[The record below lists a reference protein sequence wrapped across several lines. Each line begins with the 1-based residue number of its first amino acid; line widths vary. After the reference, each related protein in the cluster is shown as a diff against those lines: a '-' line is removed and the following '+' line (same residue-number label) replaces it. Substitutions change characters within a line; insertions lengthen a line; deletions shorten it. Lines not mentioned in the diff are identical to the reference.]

1 MALPNAFADLGGRKE
16 PVAELGLPEVFL
28 HPGEYHLGQAPGR
41 IRTLLGSCVSVTVW
55 NQAKQVGGMCHA
67 LLPSRVRRAGE
78 GLDGRY
84 VDEAVEWLAQTLLRH
99 GIQPSACRAK
109 LFGGG
114 NMFAPPAA
122 DLDVGRRNVEAARC
136 CLAERGFVIVR
147 EDVGGDRPRRLSFDL
162 ASGRVWQAL
171 TERARV

>member
-1 MALPNAFADLGGRKE
+1 MPMPSVSGVLVRQNE
-16 PVAELGLPEVFL
+16 PAAEPGLPEVFL

-55 NQAKQVGGMCHA
+55 HPGWKIGGMCHA
-67 LLPSRVRRAGE
+67 LLPSRARRADD

-84 VDEAVEWLAQTLLRH
+84 MDEAVEWLARALLRQ
-99 GIQPSACRAK
+99 GIQPAACRAK

-122 DLDVGRRNVEAARC
+122 DLDVGRRNIEAARR
-136 CLAERGFVIVR
+136 CLAAWGFVVVR

-171 TERARV
+171 TERAGI

>member
-1 MALPNAFADLGGRKE
+1 MAAYPVLHGLADQE
-16 PVAELGLPEVFL
+16 PVTDSGLPEVFL
-28 HPGEYHLGQAPGR
+28 HPGEHCFGVAPGR
-41 IRTLLGSCVSVTVW
+41 MRTLLGSCVSVTVW
-55 NQAKQVGGMCHA
+55 HPARRIGGMCHA
-67 LLPSRVRRAGE
+67 LLPSRVRRPGDR
-78 GLDGRY
+78 LDGRY
-84 VDEAVEWLAQTLLRH
+84 VDEAVEWLAQALLRQ
-99 GIQPSACRAK
+99 GLQPAACRAK

-136 CLAERGFVIVR
+136 CLAERGFMVVR

>member
-1 MALPNAFADLGGRKE
+1 MASYHVTTGLDGQTEPSADTG
-16 PVAELGLPEVFL
+16 PPEVFL
-28 HPGEYHLGQAPGR
+28 HPGEQRFGAAPGR
-41 IRTLLGSCVSVTVW
+41 MRTLLGSCVSVIVW
-55 NQAKQVGGMCHA
+55 HPATRSGGMCHA
-67 LLPSRVRRAGE
+67 LLPSRVRRPGE

-84 VDEAVEWLAQTLLRH
+84 VDEAVEWMARTLLRQ
-99 GIQPSACRAK
+99 GVQPAACRTK

-122 DLDVGRRNVEAARC
+122 DLDVGRRNVEAARR
-136 CLAERGFVIVR
+136 CLAERGFVVVR